1 MKRRVVFCALVLL
14 YLLVNSDIV
23 FAQRGGSKS
32 QGETIDV
39 RLASPLPR
47 NSDWGRALDRLA
59 ADWAT
64 VTNNEVRLRVIHDG
78 LEGGESKMLSSL
90 SADNIQA
97 GLFLSSGISEICPAV
112 MTLSIPFFIKNEN
125 ELDLVLNDV
134 LPVLNAQMSKTNF
147 AMITWAKG
155 GWISVFSKE
164 SVLVPDDLRRQKLAT
179 NPELKDMN
187 LVFKTMGYN
196 MVEMDFID
204 LGPKLANNVVNTIY
218 LTPAAVAPLGLHKSL
233 KNMLDL
239 PIAPFMGGIV
249 INRVTWNKIGPDRQK
264 ELTRVTQRM
273 AAEFD
278 SAMPKTISNAV
289 LMMQRDGLKVNR
301 PNPAQEDMWRTE
313 MLKAMP
319 PLIGTTFDRDM
330 YQRISKILEK
340 ARNGQ
345 Q

>member
-1 MKRRVVFCALVLL
+1 
-14 YLLVNSDIV
+14 LVNPDTV
-23 FAQRGGSKS
+23 FAQRGGRS
-32 QGETIDV
+32 QGETIEV

-59 ADWAT
+59 AEWAQ
-64 VTNNEVRLRVIHDG
+64 VTNNEVRLRIIHDG

-112 MTLSIPFFIKNEN
+112 MTLSIPFFIKNET
-125 ELDLVLNDV
+125 ELDLVLSDV
-134 LPVLNAQMSKTNF
+134 LPVLDSQMSKTNF
-147 AMITWAKG
+147 AMVAWAKG
-155 GWISVFSKE
+155 GWINVFSKD
-164 SVLVPDDLRRQKLAT
+164 SVIVPDDLRRQKLAT

-204 LGPKLANNVVNTIY
+204 IGPKLANNVVNAIY
-218 LTPAAVAPLGLHKSL
+218 LTPAAIAPLGLHKSL
-233 KNMLDL
+233 KNMLDI
-239 PIAPFMGGIV
+239 PIAPFVGGIV
-249 INRVTWNKIGPDRQK
+249 MNRVTWNKLGPDRQR

-278 SAMPKTISNAV
+278 ASMPKTISNAV
-289 LMMQRDGLKVNR
+289 LMMQKDGLKVNR
-301 PNPAQEDMWRTE
+301 PNPSQEEVWRSE
-313 MLKAMP
+313 MLKAVP
-319 PLIGTTFDRDM
+319 PLIGSTFDRDM
-330 YQRISKILEK
+330 YRRIGGILEK
-340 ARNGQ
+340 ARGGQ

>member
-1 MKRRVVFCALVLL
+1 MKRSAAFWAIVFLF
-14 YLLVNSDIV
+14 LLVNPDAI
-23 FAQRGGSKS
+23 FAQRGGSRS
-32 QGETIDV
+32 QGETIEV

-59 ADWAT
+59 ADWAQ

-78 LEGGESKMLSSL
+78 LEGGEAKMLSSL

-97 GLFLSSGISEICPAV
+97 GLFVSTGLTEICPAV
-112 MTLSIPFFIKNEN
+112 MTVSIPFFIKNDT
-125 ELDLVLNDV
+125 ELDLVLKDV
-134 LPVLNAQMSKTNF
+134 LPVLEAQMSKSNF

-164 SVLVPDDLRRQKLAT
+164 PVVVPDDLRRQKLAT

-187 LVFKTMGYN
+187 LVFKTTGYN
-196 MVEMDFID
+196 VVEID
-204 LGPKLANNVVNTIY
+204 YIDIGPKLANNVVNAIY
-218 LTPAAVAPLGLHKSL
+218 MTPAAIVPLGLHKNL

-239 PIAPFMGGIV
+239 PIAPFIGGIV
-249 INRVTWNKIGPDRQK
+249 INRVTWNKIGPERQK

-278 SAMPKTISNAV
+278 AAMPKTITNAV
-289 LMMQRDGLKVNR
+289 TMMQRDGLKVNR
-301 PNPAQEDMWRTE
+301 PSSAQEDMWRSE

-319 PLIGTTFDRDM
+319 PLIGTTFDRDL
-330 YQRISKILEK
+330 YQRISKILDK
-340 ARNGQ
+340 ARSGQ
-345 Q
+345 